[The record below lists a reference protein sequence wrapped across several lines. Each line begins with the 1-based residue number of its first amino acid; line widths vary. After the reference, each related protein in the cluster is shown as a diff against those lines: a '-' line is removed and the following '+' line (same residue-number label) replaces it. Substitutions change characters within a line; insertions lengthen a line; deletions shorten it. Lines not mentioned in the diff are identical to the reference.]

1 MNHRRLSL
9 LTALAL
15 FAACGGS
22 EPIPPDDTPKVASV
36 TVSPVSPAVNVGASQ
51 QMSALAKDQNGGS
64 VTGSVQWVSSDNAV
78 ATITPTGLLTAI
90 ATGTSAIT
98 ATVSGVAGSQVVTVV
113 PDECA
118 QAVVVALDPG
128 QYHTYSASEC
138 LLLPSG
144 SSHYYRIAITRPS
157 ENESP
162 SDVVDA
168 TLTATKIGTLQNLA
182 APVTA
187 PAAAQAALRADLGV
201 LDGAQF
207 IKNRALKA
215 STARFHMD
223 MLERE
228 VRERGPGPD
237 GLIPDRK
244 PLGLRLMAD
253 PPSRLSINAQLS
265 CSGTFTPATL
275 VNFNDDLAIYQDSTQ
290 RVTRPIS
297 TSATQEMLNYYA
309 SYVKQMASAYWGTVT
324 DIDGNGR
331 IIITTAPA
339 LGDSVAASVYTGDL
353 RTNGTCAASN
363 QAEIIFFNADLILD
377 MDGASP
383 DWLAL
388 STVAHEMKHLVSIRN
403 RFAAGTGLPPAWI
416 EEGTAEISA
425 TMSSRIAWAATGG
438 PAVGSPV
445 TYTNLIATLC
455 ATTPC
460 DFTKE
465 IYGVLD
471 GIANTIVTL
480 STQPNSLTTNP
491 VGANEFHSIYASG
504 WHFHRFIA
512 DAFGNAS
519 TPFADAPLFRQL
531 IDSTTALG
539 TAGLAQVTGRS
550 FGQLLEDM
558 IVAMS
563 LHNTPAPQPSRT
575 FTTYDLI
582 TATGIFAGPAELAP
596 PGFYPWPVTV
606 NTPTGATSE
615 QLWRP
620 FASATF
626 TGKIGPSGMRFHDFQ
641 SDGTGTGLQVE
652 VTMGGSSAVIV
663 TRIR

>member
-1 MNHRRLSL
+1 MNDRHLSL
-9 LTALAL
+9 LATLAL
-15 FAACGGS
+15 VAACGG
-22 EPIPPDDTPKVASV
+22 EPTPPDDTPTVASV
-36 TVSPVSPAVNVGASQ
+36 TVSPASPSVKVGASQ
-51 QMSALAKDQNGGS
+51 QMSVVAKDQNGGS
-64 VTGSVQWVSSDNAV
+64 MTVSVQWVSSDNTV
-78 ATITPTGLLTAI
+78 ATITTTGLVTAV

-98 ATVSGVAGSQVVTVV
+98 ATAGGVAGSQILTVV

-118 QAVVVALDPG
+118 QAVLVALDPG
-128 QYHTYSASEC
+128 QYQTYSASEC

-157 ENESP
+157 ENVSP

-168 TLTATKIGTLQNLA
+168 TLTTTRIGTLQNL
-182 APVTA
+182 TA
-187 PAAAQAALRADLGV
+187 PPAPQAASLADLGV
-201 LDGAQF
+201 LDGARF
-207 IKNRALKA
+207 LENRAIKA
-215 STARFHMD
+215 RTAQFQMD

-237 GLIPDRK
+237 GLVPDRR
-244 PLGLRLMAD
+244 PLGLRLMAN

-275 VNFNDDLAIYQDSTQ
+275 VNFNDDLAIYQDSTE

-297 TSATQEMLNYYA
+297 ASATQEMLDYYT
-309 SYVKQMASAYWGTVT
+309 SYVKQMVSDYWGAVT

-331 IIITTAPA
+331 IVITTAPT
-339 LGDSVAASVYTGDL
+339 LGDSVAATVFTGDL
-353 RTNGTCAASN
+353 RTSGTCAASN
-363 QAEIIFFNADLILD
+363 LAEIIYFNADLILD

-388 STVAHEMKHLVSIRN
+388 STIAHEIKHLVSIRH

-438 PAVGSPV
+438 PAVGSAI
-445 TYTNLIATLC
+445 TGDDLIATLC
-455 ATTPC
+455 ATDPC
-460 DFTKE
+460 AFTKE
-465 IYGVLD
+465 LYAVVDNLANA
-471 GIANTIVTL
+471 IAML
-480 STQPNSLTTNP
+480 STQPNSLVTNP
-491 VGANEFHSIYASG
+491 TGANEFHSIYSSG

-512 DAFGNAS
+512 DAFGSAA

-531 IDSTTALG
+531 TDSTTALG

-550 FGQLLEDM
+550 FGQLFEDM
-558 IVAMS
+558 VVAMS
-563 LHNTPAPQPSRT
+563 LHNTPAPQPTRA
-575 FTTYDLI
+575 FTTYDWI
-582 TATGIFAGPAELAP
+582 TATGIFAAPAVLDP

-606 NTPTGATSE
+606 NTPTGSTDE
-615 QLWRP
+615 QLWMP
-620 FASATF
+620 FASTTF
-626 TGKIGPSGMRFHDFQ
+626 KGKIGPSGMRFHDFQ

-652 VTMGGSSAVIV
+652 ITMGGSSSVIV